1 MFCPRC
7 GAPGDDGDRYCAVC
21 GATLPGADEQPKESR
36 TFGSRVKAIVGGT
49 RRARL
54 VTLATVLAVVV
65 AVIAF
70 IAIKPS
76 EEEEVVIPRDA
87 YTIAADHV
95 CVQAKK
101 SIAASER
108 HSIVEARKTSDAEP
122 GAFAQALVPI
132 VIRWRTEMNALQVPA
147 DRTELATALDAAL
160 REVEVE
166 IATLA
171 RVAQEGDQEA
181 TVERAEQ
188 VDEVTTRVES
198 AVSGL
203 GLTNCAELTLGVA
216 PSATG

>member
-1 MFCPRC
+1 VFCPRC
-7 GAPGDDGDRYCAVC
+7 GAPNEKGDRFCAAC
-21 GATLPGADEQPKESR
+21 GTTLPGADEQPQESR
-36 TFGSRVKAIVGGT
+36 SFASRVKNIVGGT

-54 VTLATVLAVVV
+54 VTLATVLALLV
-65 AVIAF
+65 AAIAF

-76 EEEEVVIPRDA
+76 EGEVVIPRDA
-87 YTIAADHV
+87 YTIAADHT

-101 SIAASER
+101 SIAVSER
-108 HSIVEARKTSDAEP
+108 QSVEEAQKTGDAGP

-132 VIRWRTEMNALQVPA
+132 VIRWRTQMSELHVPA

-188 VDEVTTRVES
+188 VDEVTARVES

-203 GLTNCAELTLGVA
+203 GLTNCAALSLGVA
-216 PSATG
+216 PSANG